1 MITGMEMEL
10 RDARGECED
19 LMEALRFS
27 GRTRFF
33 ASEERAIFLDG
44 LNYLLNTIDEIEN
57 LLVGA
62 KNLIRE
68 ARGIRAML
76 FYSGF
81 RVCSPKL
88 VQTISNE
95 SAISEQLL
103 LIQERMN
110 NKVTRIGK
118 LMRNYNDYQRE
129 LIEIRVAGQ
138 GRLRMSLGGIPG
150 AEYFPLPL
158 SVYLLSELY
167 EAGHS
172 IRRSPDPI
180 VVKRNLS
187 GGNGNGLN
195 GRSE

>member
-1 MITGMEMEL
+1 MITKMEMEL

-19 LMEALRFS
+19 LMGAIRFS

-33 ASEERAIFLDG
+33 AAEGRIIFLDG
-44 LNYLLNTIDEIEN
+44 LNYLLNTIDKIEN

-95 SAISEQLL
+95 SAIAEQLL
-103 LIQERMN
+103 LIQEMMN
-110 NKVTRIGK
+110 VKVTRIGK
-118 LMRNYNDYQRE
+118 LMRDFNEYQRE
-129 LIEIRVAGQ
+129 LIEMRVAGQ
-138 GRLRMSLGGIPG
+138 GRLRMSLGGIPQK
-150 AEYFPLPL
+150 EYFPLPL
-158 SVYLLSELY
+158 SVHLLSELY
-167 EAGHS
+167 EAGNS
-172 IRRSPDPI
+172 IRLPPKPI
-180 VVKRNLS
+180 VVKRHLS
-187 GGNGNGLN
+187 GGSGNGQN
-195 GRSE
+195 GGSV